1 MSALEPYSSTESG
14 CNWKCDSLQEPLFDE
29 MQMSNHGSFGVRRL
43 VAPFVLAPGPKRR
56 QVAALHVGLLI
67 CPSLARI
74 RGGNRVAL
82 LIAPT
87 ETTEVSSAPW

>member
-43 VAPFVLAPGPKRR
+43 VAAFVLAPGP
-56 QVAALHVGLLI
+56 
-67 CPSLARI
+67 
-74 RGGNRVAL
+74 
-82 LIAPT
+82 
-87 ETTEVSSAPW
+87 